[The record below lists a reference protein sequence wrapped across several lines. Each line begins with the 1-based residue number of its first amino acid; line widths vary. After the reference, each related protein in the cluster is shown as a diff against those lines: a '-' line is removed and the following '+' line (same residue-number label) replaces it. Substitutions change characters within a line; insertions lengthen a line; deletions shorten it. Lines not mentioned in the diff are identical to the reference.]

1 MATFLIAFA
10 VMLITVAALAV
21 GVMMGRKPIGGS
33 CGGMAAVG
41 VSGACSCGRSKP
53 GSCSTAAAPQAVKND
68 LFVDASKNNE

>member
-1 MATFLIAFA
+1 MATVFIAFI

-41 VSGACSCGRSKP
+41 VTGSCSCGRGKP
-53 GSCSTAAAPQAVKND
+53 GSCATDGAPKAQASEAQ
-68 LFVDASKNNE
+68 FVDASKK